1 MTPSPVYLVGGSRLF
16 RQGLKVYLQGTPFE
30 AVREIERAAD
40 AKSRT
45 EGEVPASLILFA
57 LSRGQEDY
65 GGDVDTL
72 RRAFPDVPV
81 VAIAETLSLEDMT
94 RCLAAGVSGYLLS
107 DISTEALSYSLQLVL
122 LGEMVFP
129 TQMASFW
136 TQVPVRRPA
145 VDSRV
150 LAEKLSTRESEIL
163 HCLVDGSSNKAIA
176 RRLEITESTV
186 KVHMKS
192 LLRKINA
199 ANRTQAAIWGM
210 EAGFGGAE
218 DAPPPDNGALD

>member
-30 AVREIERAAD
+30 AVREIERASD

-45 EGEVPASLILFA
+45 EGEVPPAVILYA
-57 LSRGQEDY
+57 LSRGHDDY
-65 GGDVDTL
+65 NQDIDTL
-72 RRAFPDVPV
+72 HRAFPGVPV
-81 VAIAETLSLEDMT
+81 VVIAESLSLEDMT

-129 TQMASFW
+129 TQMATFW

-145 VDSRV
+145 TDTKA
-150 LAEKLSTRESEIL
+150 LAEKLSNRESEIL

-210 EAGFGGAE
+210 EAGFGGA
-218 DAPPPDNGALD
+218 DAPPADTGPID